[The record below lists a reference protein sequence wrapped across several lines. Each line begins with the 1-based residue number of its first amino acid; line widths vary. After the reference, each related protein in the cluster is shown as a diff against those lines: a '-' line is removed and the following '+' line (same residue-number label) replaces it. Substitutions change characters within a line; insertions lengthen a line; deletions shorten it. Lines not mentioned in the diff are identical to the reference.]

1 MLDERSRDGLRES
14 LAIDRERGAGGHAT
28 RFRRAHHERTKAPH
42 FLFQQTD
49 GIIELVA
56 AKRIAADELRQP
68 IRLVHRGRTR
78 RPHLIERH
86 GYAARRRLPCGLGT
100 GEPASDDSDTHQWT
114 VLRPDGFRF
123 ASARVTPA
131 AAGTA
136 SVAAAAALGTR
147 R

>member
-86 GYAARRRLPCGLGT
+86 GYAARRRLPCGLRT
-100 GEPASDDSDTHQWT
+100 GEPASDDSYTHQWT
-114 VLRPDGFRF
+114 VLRRDRDGFRF
-123 ASARVTPA
+123 AIARVAPA
-131 AAGTA
+131 AGPP
-136 SVAAAAALGTR
+136 SVAAAAARGTR
-147 R
+147 